1 MEKLL
6 VERGGQFMVRKSLK
20 KKIKPIPKHLKPQF
34 LLKVG
39 NRLTW
44 ADLALFVVIDPEK
57 KNNIEVLSK
66 NVF

>member
-6 VERGGQFMVRKSLK
+6 VERGGQFMVRKSE
-20 KKIKPIPKHLKPQF
+20 KIKPIPKHLTLQF

-66 NVF
+66 KAF

>member
-6 VERGGQFMVRKSLK
+6 VERGGQFMVRKSFLK
-20 KKIKPIPKHLKPQF
+20 KFKRIPKHLILQF

-66 NVF
+66 KAF

>member
-20 KKIKPIPKHLKPQF
+20 KIKPIPKHLTPQF

-66 NVF
+66 KAF